1 MKYIAS
7 ALLFSGA
14 LAFCLL
20 ACSKNAGKTSSNS
33 TSSKTQVLTLS
44 QSTVAKGQPLVV
56 SAPSGVSASSIRWTV
71 SPSSA
76 YTHLTTGNGQAML
89 LFAKAG
95 SYRVTASYSAADS
108 SGNDSCSAPVT
119 VSDSVYCPGGPQN
132 GYDTL
137 SLAGVQVTLVPAVD
151 SGASGSNV
159 VLLAESDKT
168 FPCFPSFIYSLT
180 QATNGISLNLV
191 DIVAGSSSGNC
202 DGSHNQAVSYLFLN
216 ELANGT
222 YPFSVVANG
231 VTYTGSLTVTDTGV
245 SFTWNYTS
253 GVIISPKQINK
264 N

>member
-1 MKYIAS
+1 MAS

-33 TSSKTQVLTLS
+33 TNSNTQVLTLS
-44 QSTVAKGQPLVV
+44 QSTVAKGQPLVASV
-56 SAPSGVSASSIRWTV
+56 PSGVSASSIRWTV

-137 SLAGVQVTLVPAVD
+137 S
-151 SGASGSNV
+151 
-159 VLLAESDKT
+159 
-168 FPCFPSFIYSLT
+168 PCRRPGDARTSRRFRDIRGRTWCCWRSPTKHSPVSPVSFIRSRRQRTEFRLT
-180 QATNGISLNLV
+180 
-191 DIVAGSSSGNC
+191 
-202 DGSHNQAVSYLFLN
+202 
-216 ELANGT
+216 
-222 YPFSVVANG
+222 
-231 VTYTGSLTVTDTGV
+231 
-245 SFTWNYTS
+245 
-253 GVIISPKQINK
+253 
-264 N
+264 